1 MRRNQQDGLRSLY
14 REMRACGLAVQQMK
28 CVSDLKSSR
37 TIETVV
43 LKLPNHVQKE
53 WLKLAYKIIRGQ
65 EPMIVDL
72 IEFVKEQADM
82 ANNRYGLIIKR
93 GSNSHNRDISVLKGK
108 FSANYNAPRISYMTI
123 SDDTVALRGRYKY
136 HSSSCSELLFRSVTK
151 V

>member
-1 MRRNQQDGLRSLY
+1 
-14 REMRACGLAVQQMK
+14 MK

-82 ANNRYGLIIKR
+82 ANNR
-93 GSNSHNRDISVLKGK
+93 
-108 FSANYNAPRISYMTI
+108 
-123 SDDTVALRGRYKY
+123 
-136 HSSSCSELLFRSVTK
+136 
-151 V
+151 